1 MRIQVVIRYIGMVL
15 QFIAAFML
23 LSAVV
28 SLLNDHDSAFYP
40 LLLSSFLTALLGL
53 FPLIFAEKA
62 EDVKIKEG
70 YAIVVGSWLVACIVG
85 MFPYLIWGGE
95 FTAINSWFESVS
107 GFTTT
112 GSSILNDIEFLPRGM
127 LFWRSASAWIGGI
140 GVVMFALV
148 ILPSMG
154 RSRHML
160 SNVEIS
166 TIAKDNFHY
175 RSRVI
180 IRILTMVYVGLTVI
194 TTLSLKLAGM
204 TWFDAVTQAM
214 SACATC
220 GFSTK
225 NLSIGFWD
233 SPLIE
238 GILIVAMTVSAIHF
252 GILYATMIGR
262 RNNIFRSEVVRTF
275 IGMMTIISVVISFS
289 LLSEGIYDTWSESI
303 RHSAFQV
310 VSVTTTSGFATADT
324 NTWTPLAIMLL
335 IFVSV
340 VCGCAG
346 STSGGMKVDRMLIAA
361 KIIRNRIKV
370 QLHPNAVMR
379 IKMDG
384 AVQDDSVLS
393 LVMTFIVAYIMV
405 TLLGTIV
412 YTIFGLDII
421 TSLTASISCISNV
434 GPGFGEVGSMSNFAD
449 LPALLKFN
457 STVLMLVGR
466 LEIFG
471 FIQLLFIRS
480 WRY

>member
-1 MRIQVVIRYIGMVL
+1 MLVSAIVSMV
-15 QFIAAFML
+15 
-23 LSAVV
+23 
-28 SLLNDHDSAFYP
+28 NDYDSAFYP
-40 LLLSSFLTALLGL
+40 LLLSSFLTSLLGL

-62 EDVKIKEG
+62 EDIKIKEG
-70 YAIVVGSWLVACIVG
+70 YAIVVGSWILACIVG
-85 MFPYLIWGGE
+85 TFPYLIWGGE
-95 FTAINSWFESVS
+95 FSAINAWFESVS

-112 GSSILNDIEFLPRGM
+112 GASILNDIEFLPRGM
-127 LFWRSASAWIGGI
+127 LFWRSASAWIGGV

-160 SNVEIS
+160 SNVELS

-175 RSRVI
+175 RSKVI
-180 IRILTMVYVGLTVI
+180 IRILTMVYVGLTVF
-194 TTLSLKLAGM
+194 TTLALKFAGM
-204 TWFDAVTQAM
+204 TWFDATTQAM

-238 GILIVAMTVSAIHF
+238 GILILAMTLSAIHF
-252 GILYATMIGR
+252 GILYATMTGR
-262 RNNIFRSEVVRTF
+262 KNNIFRSEVVRTF
-275 IGMMTIISVVISFS
+275 IGMMAIIAVVISFS
-289 LLSEGIYDTWSESI
+289 LLAEGIYDNWGESL

-310 VSVTTTSGFATADT
+310 VSITTTSGFATADT

-335 IFVSV
+335 IFLSV

-346 STSGGMKVDRMLIAA
+346 STSGGMKVDRMLIAS
-361 KIIRNRIKV
+361 KVIRNRMKV

-379 IKMDG
+379 IKVDG
-384 AVQDDSVLS
+384 AVQEDGVLN
-393 LVMTFIVAYIMV
+393 LVMTFIVAYIMTV
-405 TLLGTIV
+405 LLGTII
-412 YTIFGLDII
+412 YTMFGLDVM
-421 TSLTASISCISNV
+421 TSLSASISSVSNV
-434 GPGFGEVGSMSNFAD
+434 GPGFGEVGSMSNYAD
-449 LPALLKFN
+449 LPAVLKFN
-457 STVLMLVGR
+457 TTMLMLIGR

-480 WRY
+480 WR

>member
-1 MRIQVVIRYIGMVL
+1 MRVHVVIRYIGMVL

-23 LSAVV
+23 VSAVV
-28 SLLNDHDSAFYP
+28 SMLNNYDSAFYP
-40 LLLSSFLTALLGL
+40 LLLSSFLTAMMGL

-62 EDVKIKEG
+62 EDIKIKEG

-95 FTAINSWFESVS
+95 FTAINAWFESVS

-127 LFWRSASAWIGGI
+127 LFWRSASAWIGGV

-160 SNVEIS
+160 SNVELS

-180 IRILTMVYVGLTVI
+180 IRILTMVYVGLTAV

-204 TWFDAVTQAM
+204 TWFDSATQAM

-225 NLSIGFWD
+225 NLSVGFWD
-233 SPLIE
+233 SPVIE
-238 GILIVAMTVSAIHF
+238 LILIIAMTLSAIHF
-252 GILYATMIGR
+252 GILYASMTGR

-275 IGMMTIISVVISFS
+275 IVMMSLAALVISFS
-289 LLSEGIYDTWSESI
+289 LLADGTYDTWGESI

-335 IFVSV
+335 IFLSV

-361 KIIRNRIKV
+361 KVIRNRMKV

-379 IKMDG
+379 IKVDG
-384 AVQDDSVLS
+384 TVQDESVLS

-405 TLLGTIV
+405 TLLGTVI
-412 YTIFGLDII
+412 YTMFGLDVV
-421 TSLTASISCISNV
+421 TSLTASIACLSNV

-449 LPALLKFN
+449 LPALLKLN
-457 STVLMLVGR
+457 STLLMLVGR

-480 WRY
+480 WR

>member
-1 MRIQVVIRYIGMVL
+1 MVL

-23 LSAVV
+23 VSAVV
-28 SLLNDHDSAFYP
+28 SMLNNYDSAFYP
-40 LLLSSFLTALLGL
+40 LLLSSFLTAMMGL

-62 EDVKIKEG
+62 EDIKIKEG

-95 FTAINSWFESVS
+95 FTAINAWFESVS

-127 LFWRSASAWIGGI
+127 LFWRSASAWIGGV

-160 SNVEIS
+160 SNVELS

-180 IRILTMVYVGLTVI
+180 IRILTMVYVGLTAV

-204 TWFDAVTQAM
+204 TWFDSATQAM

-225 NLSIGFWD
+225 NLSVGFWD
-233 SPLIE
+233 SPVIE
-238 GILIVAMTVSAIHF
+238 LILIIAMTLSAIHF
-252 GILYATMIGR
+252 GILYASMTGR

-275 IGMMTIISVVISFS
+275 IVMMSLAALVISFS
-289 LLSEGIYDTWSESI
+289 LLADGTYDTWGESI

-335 IFVSV
+335 IFLSV

-361 KIIRNRIKV
+361 KVIRNRMKV

-379 IKMDG
+379 IKVDG
-384 AVQDDSVLS
+384 TVQDESVLS

-405 TLLGTIV
+405 TLLGTVV
-412 YTIFGLDII
+412 YTMFGLDVV
-421 TSLTASISCISNV
+421 TSLTASIACLSNV

-449 LPALLKFN
+449 LPALLKLN
-457 STVLMLVGR
+457 STLLMLVGR

-480 WRY
+480 WR

>member
-1 MRIQVVIRYIGMVL
+1 MRVHVVIRYIGMVL

-23 LSAVV
+23 LSAIV
-28 SLLNDHDSAFYP
+28 SMLNGYDSAYYP

-53 FPLIFAEKA
+53 FPLIFADKA
-62 EDVKIKEG
+62 EDIKIKEG
-70 YAIVVGSWLVACIVG
+70 YAIVVGSWLVACVVG

-95 FTAINSWFESVS
+95 FTAINAWFESVS

-127 LFWRSASAWIGGI
+127 LFWRSASAWIGGV

-160 SNVEIS
+160 SNVELS

-194 TTLSLKLAGM
+194 TTLALKVAGM
-204 TWFDAVTQAM
+204 TWFDSVTQAM
-214 SACATC
+214 SACGTC

-233 SPLIE
+233 SPVIE
-238 GILIVAMTVSAIHF
+238 GILMVAMTLSAIHF
-252 GILYATMIGR
+252 GVLYATMTGR

-275 IGMMTIISVVISFS
+275 IGMIVIISLVISFS
-289 LLSEGIYDTWSESI
+289 LLANGTYSSWGESL

-310 VSVTTTSGFATADT
+310 VSITTTSGFATADT
-324 NTWTPLAIMLL
+324 NTWTPLAVILL
-335 IFVSV
+335 IFLSV

-361 KIIRNRIKV
+361 KIIRNRMRV
-370 QLHPNAVMR
+370 QLHPNAVIR
-379 IKMDG
+379 TKVDG
-384 AVQDDSVLS
+384 VVQDEGVLS
-393 LVMTFIVAYIMV
+393 LVLTFIVAYIMV
-405 TLLGTIV
+405 ALLGTIV
-412 YTIFGLDII
+412 YAIFGLDLT
-421 TSLTASISCISNV
+421 TSFTAAISCISNV

-449 LPALLKFN
+449 LPAVLKLN
-457 STVLMLVGR
+457 STLLMLVGR

-480 WRY
+480 WG